1 MADIKG
7 AWITDKSTVTEL
19 AVNKALQIAADNT
32 HGYDQRVRW
41 GPDYDCSSLIISCY
55 RAAGV
60 PLDCSYTGDMRGSML
75 RHGFADVTARVS
87 LSGGAWLVRGD
98 VLLNCARHTALYIG
112 NGQLVQASANEHGA
126 ATGGVTG
133 DQTGREIAVRAYY
146 NYPWDCVLRYAP
158 DDDAREENK
167 TPRTAEIALPIIT
180 AGTVS
185 AAVGAMQ
192 GALRVRGYDPVWV
205 DGEYGD
211 KTRAALTAFQTAH
224 GLAPDGVCGAASW
237 AALVGEGV
245 RG

>member
-1 MADIKG
+1 M
-7 AWITDKSTVTEL
+7 TEL
-19 AVNKALQIAADNT
+19 AVTKALQIAADNT
-32 HGYDQRVRW
+32 HGYDQHVRW

-87 LSGGAWLVRGD
+87 LSGGAGLVRGD

-112 NGQLVQASANEHGA
+112 NGQLVQASTNEHGA

-158 DDDAREENK
+158 DDAREENK
-167 TPRTAEIALPIIT
+167 TPRTAEIALPVIT

-192 GALRVRGYDPVWV
+192 GALRVCGYDPVWV

-211 KTRAALTAFQTAH
+211 KTRTALTAFQTAH